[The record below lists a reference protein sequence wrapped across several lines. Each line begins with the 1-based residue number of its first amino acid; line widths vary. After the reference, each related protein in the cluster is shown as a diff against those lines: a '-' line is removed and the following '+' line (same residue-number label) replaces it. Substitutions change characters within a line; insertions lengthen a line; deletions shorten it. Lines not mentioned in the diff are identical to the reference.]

1 MELAGTSNVSVHT
14 RKSKSSSSS
23 TSSAAVRARA
33 KAEAAKARA
42 TFAVRE
48 VTLKVQKA
56 EKEAELQLGKA
67 KLEAELSALALQ
79 REAAAAIAQ
88 AEALEAAELDIG
100 DSIRTDPSSLDLQN
114 EIATRTNEYVEAQAG
129 LDVSLTRVSVH
140 TTSPGVALSDASYV
154 TWPPPPEHN
163 SEPQGEIKEDETP
176 YRPSRHDA
184 TPRQPFPSAKSRYV
198 THISAPLNGGHT
210 NQERRDGQ
218 QTTNIGDNGH
228 HTTPARGNGQ
238 PTKPK
243 TTHHPHKSPF
253 KATAPSYV
261 PMYAPPTASV
271 APETEHLARY
281 LARRD
286 LVSTSLYQFDD
297 KPENYLAWQSSFSN
311 ATTGLGLTTTE
322 MLDLLI
328 KWLGTESVKHIKRIR
343 SVYVGNP
350 DVALKKAWDRLQ
362 ECYAAPEVMEEAL
375 FKRLDEFP
383 RISTKDYGKL
393 RDLGDLLMELQGA
406 REEGY
411 LTGLTY
417 LDTARGIGPIV
428 EKLPYG
434 LQEKWLT
441 VGSRFKE
448 ENNGHFPPFDYFADF
463 ICHEARR
470 RNDPSFILSCASSNG
485 LKSDKVASNSYGRK
499 ISVHKTDISPG
510 KDPPANSP
518 ERKPDGPEKNCPIHN
533 KPHALRKC
541 RTFRGK
547 VLEERKSLLKEHGIC
562 FKCCTS
568 ASHLARDCKVKVK
581 CAECDSDRHHA
592 AMHPGPPP
600 QVFRRPT
607 PPSDNGGE
615 EEEHNS
621 DSTAISSHCTQ
632 VCGPGRTA
640 RSCAK
645 ICLVRVYPQGQR
657 EKAVNMYVIL
667 DDQSNR
673 SLVRSD
679 FFQLFNI
686 KGQPFP
692 YSLKTCAGLVETSG
706 RKAEGFQVESLDGQ
720 TSLQLPSLIECNDI
734 LIDRS
739 EIPTP
744 DAACHHPHLR
754 SVAPH
759 LPELDPKAEILIL
772 LGRDIVRVHK
782 VRQQVSGPHNAPF
795 AQRLDLGWV
804 IVGDVCLGNAHRP
817 AVGTFKTNVLE
828 NGRPT
833 FLKPCKG
840 FMKLTEDMSQGGAQK
855 NPPHKTSLESLGL
868 QVFNETDSDNKPAPS
883 FEDIIFLEI
892 MEREM
897 YRGTSNN
904 WVAPLPFR
912 VPRQRLSNNREQVF
926 TRFTSLEKTLRRKP
940 EMRGQFVEFMKKIFD
955 NGHAEVA
962 PPLEE
967 NEEGWYLPTFGVYH
981 PQKPGSIRVV
991 FDSSAKYFGTSLND
1005 VFLTGPDLNNSLIGV
1020 LIRFRKEQVAVIADI
1035 QQMFHCFLVRKD
1047 HRNYLRFLWYRD
1059 NDMSKDIV
1067 DYRMTVHVFGN
1078 SPSPSVAIYGLRRAI
1093 HEGAHKH
1100 GEDTVQF
1107 VERHFYV
1114 DDGLISVPTEA
1125 EAISLLQRTQTSLS
1139 ESNLRLHKFA
1149 SNREA
1154 VLQAFAPEDRAV
1166 LKDLDLSGEATPV
1179 QRSLGL
1185 LWETTTDTFTFAVS
1199 EHKKAFTRR
1208 GVLSTVNSVFDPL
1221 GMVAPVTIEGKSL
1234 LRGLSVDTCDWDAPL
1249 PEQKLK
1255 QWEAW
1260 RESLHDLSK
1269 LHIPRAYTAT
1279 SLSNA
1284 EHTELC
1290 VFSDASTKAI
1300 GAVAYLRTI
1309 QAEGQVEVGFILGKA
1324 KLAPQSEPTI
1334 PRLELCAAVLAVE
1347 VAELIQ
1353 DELDTKLNTI
1363 KFFCD
1368 SKVVLGYIH
1377 NQTKRFYVYVHNRVR
1392 RIRQST
1398 KPDQWF
1404 YVNTEDNPADHASR
1418 SVPASKL
1425 TQTTW
1430 FTGPAFLHKQ
1440 RLPEEETSQTFG
1452 LVNPESDSDIRPEV
1466 CSFLTQTQT
1475 QGLSAERFQRFSS
1488 MCSLTRA
1495 IALLIHIARAY
1506 RHSTSSDCKGWHHCS
1521 LPRTPDELAQA
1532 RHIVIRAAQE
1542 DVFTKELTALELGRA
1557 VTKDSSIQKL
1567 RPILEGDLIR
1577 VGGRLKHADL
1587 SNPEK
1592 NPIILPK
1599 NSQVSLLLVRQ
1610 YHEDVKHQGRHL
1622 TEGALRAA
1630 GFWVI
1635 GGKGLIASVLH
1646 KCVVCR
1652 RLRRRTEV
1660 QLMADLPQ
1668 ERLHTCP
1675 PFTYV
1680 GVDVFGPWQVISR
1693 RTRGGQAQSKRWAM
1707 LFCCMSSRAVHIEI
1721 IDSMDTS
1728 SCINALRR
1736 FFAIRGPAKQI
1747 RSDCGTNFVAAARE
1761 LGMSKQQPDS
1771 TVQNFLSQQGCSWV
1785 FNPPHASHM
1794 GGSWERMIGLSRRI
1808 LDAILLQ
1815 ENIQLTHDVLCTLM
1829 MEVSAI
1835 INARP
1840 LVPVSTD
1847 PESPFILSPAMILTQ
1862 KIGVTPPHGDFTDK
1876 DLLSRQWRQVQAL
1889 ADRFWRRWR
1898 QEFLPTLQA
1907 RRKWR
1912 DSHRDLKEGDIV
1924 LLKDNQAARNVWP
1937 MAMITAVFPGKD
1949 SKVRKVELRT
1959 SDQGSPKVF
1968 LRPVSEVVLLLPKDC
1983 S

>member
-1 MELAGTSNVSVHT
+1 MELERTDDASART
-14 RKSKSSSSS
+14 RKSKSSHSSA
-23 TSSAAVRARA
+23 SSAAVRARA

-42 TFAVRE
+42 AFAE
-48 VTLKVQKA
+48 KEAELKVQSA

-67 KLEAELSALALQ
+67 KLEAKLGALELQ

-88 AEALEAAELDIG
+88 AEALEAAELDLE
-100 DSIRTDPSSLDLQN
+100 DSIKTDVSSQAKLRN
-114 EIATRTNEYVEAQAG
+114 EIVTRTNEYIEAQA
-129 LDVSLTRVSVH
+129 VH
-140 TTSPGVALSDASYV
+140 SIARTQASAHATLPEAVLSEGSYA
-154 TWPPPPEHN
+154 TWNPLPECNLQLQEGQGEVETYNRPSEHN
-163 SEPQGEIKEDETP
+163 TAPEK
-176 YRPSRHDA
+176 
-184 TPRQPFPSAKSRYV
+184 PFFSDHAKFRDV
-198 THISAPLNGGHT
+198 KQISTPLNGGYT
-210 NQERRDGQ
+210 GLVRYDE
-218 QTTNIGDNGH
+218 H
-228 HTTPARGNGQ
+228 HKTPTSDCGYPA
-238 PTKPK
+238 KPK
-243 TTHHPHKSPF
+243 TIYHPRKSPL
-253 KATAPSYV
+253 KATAPSYMPVYV
-261 PMYAPPTASV
+261 PPIANVT
-271 APETEHLARY
+271 PETEHLARY

-286 LVSTSLYQFDD
+286 LVSTSLYQYDD

-311 ATTGLGLTTTE
+311 STTGLGLTSTE

-328 KWLGTESVKHIKRIR
+328 KWLGPESVKHIRRIR
-343 SVYVGNP
+343 SVHVGNP
-350 DVALKKAWDRLQ
+350 DVALRKAWDRLQ
-362 ECYAAPEVMEEAL
+362 ECYAAPEVMEKSL

-393 RDLGDLLMELQGA
+393 RDLGDLLMELQSA

-411 LTGLTY
+411 LTGLAY
-417 LDTARGIGPIV
+417 LDTARGIGPIL

-434 LQEKWLT
+434 LQEKWLS
-441 VGSRFKE
+441 VGSQFKE
-448 ENNGHFPPFDYFADF
+448 DNNGHFPPFDYFADF

-470 RNDPSFILSCASSNG
+470 RNDPSFILPCTSNNG
-485 LKSDKVASNSYGRK
+485 LKSEKVVSNNYGRK
-499 ISVHKTDISPG
+499 ISVHKTDISSS

-518 ERKPDGPEKNCPIHN
+518 ERKPSGPEKNCPIHN
-533 KPHALRKC
+533 KPHSLRKC
-541 RTFRGK
+541 RVFRRK
-547 VLEERKSLLKEHGIC
+547 SLEERKSILKENGIC

-568 ASHLARDCKVKVK
+568 ASHLARDCKATVK
-581 CAECDSDRHHA
+581 CMECDSDRHHA

-600 QVFRRPT
+600 QVYRRST
-607 PPSDNGGE
+607 PPPDNGGE
-615 EEEHNS
+615 EEEHAS
-621 DSTAISSHCTQ
+621 SSTAISSHCTQ
-632 VCGPGRTA
+632 VCGPERTA
-640 RSCAK
+640 RSCSK
-645 ICLVRVYPQGQR
+645 ICLVRIYPQGQH
-657 EKAVNMYVIL
+657 EKAINMYVIL

-679 FFQLFNI
+679 FFKLFNI

-720 TSLQLPSLIECNDI
+720 TSLLLPPLIECNDI
-734 LIDRS
+734 LNDRS

-744 DAACHHPHLR
+744 EAARYHPHLR
-754 SVAPH
+754 SVAEH
-759 LPELDPKAEILIL
+759 IPELDPKAEILIL

-804 IVGDVCLGNAHRP
+804 LVGDVCLGNAHKP
-817 AVGTFKTNVLE
+817 AVSAFKTSVLE
-828 NGRPT
+828 NGRPSI
-833 FLKPCKG
+833 LRPCEG
-840 FMKLTEDMSQGGAQK
+840 FMKLIEDVSLGREQK
-855 NPPHKTSLESLGL
+855 NKPHKASLESLGL
-868 QVFNETDSDNKPAPS
+868 KVFNETESDNKPAHS
-883 FEDIIFLEI
+883 MEDTIFLEI
-892 MEREM
+892 MDQEM
-897 YRGTSNN
+897 YRDTSNN

-926 TRFTSLEKTLRRKP
+926 TRFTSLEKTLWRKT
-940 EMRGQFVEFMKKIFD
+940 EMRDQFLEFMKKIFD
-955 NGHAEVA
+955 NKHAEVA

-967 NEEGWYLPTFGVYH
+967 NEECWYLPTFGVYH

-991 FDSSAKYFGTSLND
+991 FDSSAKYFDTSLNG
-1005 VFLTGPDLNNSLIGV
+1005 VLLSGPDLNNSLIGV

-1035 QQMFHCFLVRKD
+1035 QQMFHCFLVRRD

-1059 NDMSKDIV
+1059 NDMSKDII
-1067 DYRMTVHVFGN
+1067 DYRMRVHVFGN

-1100 GEDTVQF
+1100 GKDTVQF

-1154 VLQAFAPEDRAV
+1154 VLQAFASEDRAAK
-1166 LKDLDLSGEATPV
+1166 KDLDLSGEATPV

-1185 LWETTTDTFTFAVS
+1185 LWETALDTFTFTAS
-1199 EHKKAFTRR
+1199 EHKKPFTRR

-1234 LRGLSVDTCDWDAPL
+1234 LRELSVNTCDWDAPL

-1255 QWEAW
+1255 QWEVW
-1260 RESLHDLSK
+1260 SESLHELSK
-1269 LHIPRAYTAT
+1269 LHIPRSYTAT

-1284 EHTELC
+1284 LHTELC
-1290 VFSDASTKAI
+1290 VFSDASSKAI
-1300 GAVAYLRTI
+1300 GVVAYLRTI

-1324 KLAPQSEPTI
+1324 KLAPQYEPTI

-1353 DELDTKLNTI
+1353 DELDMKLDAI

-1398 KPDQWF
+1398 RPDQWF

-1418 SVPASKL
+1418 SVPASQL
-1425 TQTTW
+1425 TKTMW
-1430 FTGPAFLHKQ
+1430 FTGPAFLHK
-1440 RLPEEETSQTFG
+1440 PDPSNTDTSHTFE
-1452 LVNPESDSDIRPEV
+1452 LVNPESDMEIRPEV
-1466 CSFLTQTQT
+1466 SSFLTRIQNR
-1475 QGLSAERFQRFSS
+1475 GLTTTRLQRFSS
-1488 MCSLTRA
+1488 MRSLTRA
-1495 IALLIHIARAY
+1495 IALLIHIANAY
-1506 RHSTSSDCKGWHHCS
+1506 RHDKSSECKGWHHCN
-1521 LPRTPDELAQA
+1521 LPRTPDELSQA
-1532 RHIVIRAAQE
+1532 RHIIIRAAQE
-1542 DVFTKELTALELGRA
+1542 DVFAKELRALELGQA
-1557 VTKDSSIQKL
+1557 VTKDSALHKF
-1567 RPILEGDLIR
+1567 RPVLEGDLIC

-1587 SNPEK
+1587 STQEK

-1599 NSQVSLLLVRQ
+1599 TSHVSLLLVRQ
-1610 YHEDVKHQGRHL
+1610 YHEEVKHQGRHF

-1635 GGKGLIASVLH
+1635 GGKRLIASVLH

-1652 RLRRRTEV
+1652 RLRRRTEE
-1660 QLMADLPQ
+1660 QLMADLPP

-1680 GVDVFGPWQVISR
+1680 GVDVFGPWQIVSR

-1721 IDSMDTS
+1721 IESLDTS

-1747 RSDCGTNFVAAARE
+1747 RSDCGTNFVAAAKE
-1761 LGMSKQQPDS
+1761 LGLSRQQPDI
-1771 TVQNFLSQQGCSWV
+1771 TVQNFLSQKGCSWV

-1794 GGSWERMIGLSRRI
+1794 GGSWERMISLSRRI

-1829 MEVSAI
+1829 MEVTAI

-1840 LVPVSTD
+1840 LVPISTD

-1862 KIGVTPPHGDFTDK
+1862 KFGVAPPHGDFTDK
-1876 DLLSRQWRQVQAL
+1876 DLLSRQWKQVQAL

-1907 RRKWR
+1907 RQKWR
-1912 DSHRDLKEGDIV
+1912 DSQRDLKEGDIV
-1924 LLKDNQAARNVWP
+1924 LLKDSQAARNSWP
-1937 MAMITAVFPGKD
+1937 MARITAVFPGSD

-1959 SDQGSPKVF
+1959 SAQGSAKVF
-1968 LRPVSEVVLLLPKDC
+1968 LRPVSEVVLLMPKD
-1983 S
+1983 

>member
-1 MELAGTSNVSVHT
+1 MEAERTDNASVRT
-14 RKSKSSSSS
+14 RKSKSSQS
-23 TSSAAVRARA
+23 TASSATVRARA
-33 KAEAAKARA
+33 RAEAAKARA
-42 TFAVRE
+42 AFAE
-48 VTLKVQKA
+48 EEAQLKVERA
-56 EKEAELQLGKA
+56 AKEAELQLGKA
-67 KLEAELSALALQ
+67 KLEAKLGALELR

-88 AEALEAAELDIG
+88 AEALEAAELDLE
-100 DSIRTDPSSLDLQN
+100 DSIKTDISSRANLQG
-114 EIATRTNEYVEAQAG
+114 EIVTRTKEYVEAQAEHNVVQTHASAHATFPAAASSEG
-129 LDVSLTRVSVH
+129 
-140 TTSPGVALSDASYV
+140 SYV
-154 TWPPPPEHN
+154 TWDPPSGRNLQLQERQEEVETHNRPSEHN
-163 SEPQGEIKEDETP
+163 TAPAKTKMIHQPLKPQ
-176 YRPSRHDA
+176 
-184 TPRQPFPSAKSRYV
+184 
-198 THISAPLNGGHT
+198 L
-210 NQERRDGQ
+210 
-218 QTTNIGDNGH
+218 
-228 HTTPARGNGQ
+228 
-238 PTKPK
+238 
-243 TTHHPHKSPF
+243 
-253 KATAPSYV
+253 KAAAPSYV
-261 PMYAPPTASV
+261 PVHAPYTPRVT
-271 APETEHLARY
+271 PETEHLALF

-311 ATTGLGLTTTE
+311 ATTGLGLTSTE

-328 KWLGTESVKHIKRIR
+328 KWLGPESVKHIRRIR
-343 SVYVGNP
+343 SVHVRNP
-350 DVALKKAWDRLQ
+350 DIALKKAWERLQ
-362 ECYAAPEVMEEAL
+362 ECYAAPEVMEKSL

-383 RISTKDYGKL
+383 RISNKDYGKL

-428 EKLPYG
+428 EKLPHG
-434 LQEKWLT
+434 LQEKWLS
-441 VGSRFKE
+441 VGSKFKE
-448 ENNGHFPPFDYFADF
+448 DNNGYFPPFNYFADF
-463 ICHEARR
+463 ICHEACR
-470 RNDPSFILSCASSNG
+470 RNDPSFIVLCANTNG
-485 LKSDKVASNSYGRK
+485 PKSDKVASNNYGRK
-499 ISVHKTDISPG
+499 ISVHKTDISSGENSHPI
-510 KDPPANSP
+510 SP
-518 ERKPDGPEKNCPIHN
+518 ERKPGEKNCLIHN
-533 KPHALRKC
+533 KPHPLRKC
-541 RTFRGK
+541 KVFRGK
-547 VLEERKSLLKEHGIC
+547 TLEERKSILKENGIC

-568 ASHLARDCKVKVK
+568 ASHLARDCKATVR
-581 CAECDSDRHHA
+581 CIECDSDRHHA

-600 QVFRRPT
+600 QVYRRPT
-607 PPSDNGGE
+607 PPPDNGGE
-615 EEEHNS
+615 EEEHAC

-632 VCGPGRTA
+632 VCGPEQIG
-640 RSCAK
+640 RSCSK
-645 ICLVRVYPQGQR
+645 ICLVRIYPQGQR
-657 EKAVNMYVIL
+657 EKATNMYVIL

-679 FFQLFNI
+679 FFELFNI
-686 KGQPFP
+686 EGQSFP
-692 YSLKTCAGLVETSG
+692 YSLKTCSGLVETSG

-720 TSLQLPSLIECNDI
+720 TILPLPPLIECNDI

-744 DAACHHPHLR
+744 DAARHHPHLR
-754 SVAPH
+754 RVAAHIPG
-759 LPELDPKAEILIL
+759 LDPKAEILIL

-782 VRQQVSGPHNAPF
+782 VRQQVNGPHNAPF

-804 IVGDVCLGNAHRP
+804 LVGDVCLGNAHKP
-817 AVGTFKTNVLE
+817 AVSTFKTSVLE
-828 NGRPT
+828 NGRPSIQR
-833 FLKPCKG
+833 PCEG
-840 FMKLTEDMSQGGAQK
+840 FMKLTEHVSHSREQK
-855 NPPHKTSLESLGL
+855 NKPHKASSKVLGL
-868 QVFNETDSDNKPAPS
+868 DVFNETESDNKPAPS
-883 FEDIIFLEI
+883 IEDTIFLEI
-892 MEREM
+892 MEQET
-897 YRGTSNN
+897 YRDTSNN

-926 TRFTSLEKTLRRKP
+926 TRFTSLEKTLRRKT
-940 EMRGQFVEFMKKIFD
+940 EMRDQFLEFMKKIFD
-955 NGHAEVA
+955 NRHAEVA

-967 NEEGWYLPTFGVYH
+967 NEECWYLPTFGVYH

-991 FDSSAKYFGTSLND
+991 FDSSAKYFGTSLNGI
-1005 VFLTGPDLNNSLIGV
+1005 LLSGPDLNNSLIGV
-1020 LIRFRKEQVAVIADI
+1020 LIRFRKEQVAVMADI
-1035 QQMFHCFLVRKD
+1035 QQMFHCFLVRRD

-1059 NDMSKDIV
+1059 NDMSKDII
-1067 DYRMTVHVFGN
+1067 DYRMRVHVFGN

-1107 VERHFYV
+1107 VEHHFYV

-1125 EAISLLQRTQTSLS
+1125 EAISLLRRTQASLS

-1149 SNREA
+1149 SNSET

-1166 LKDLDLSGEATPV
+1166 PKDLDLSGEATPV

-1199 EHKKAFTRR
+1199 EHKKPFTRK

-1221 GMVAPVTIEGKSL
+1221 GMVAPVTIEGKGL
-1234 LRGLSVDTCDWDAPL
+1234 LRELSVNACDWDAPL

-1260 RESLHDLSK
+1260 RESLHDLSN
-1269 LHIPRAYTAT
+1269 LHIPRSYTAT
-1279 SLSNA
+1279 SLPNA
-1284 EHTELC
+1284 VHTELC

-1347 VAELIQ
+1347 VAELIR
-1353 DELDTKLNTI
+1353 DELELKFDAI
-1363 KFFCD
+1363 KFYCD

-1398 KPDQWF
+1398 SPNQWF

-1418 SVPASKL
+1418 SVPASQL
-1425 TQTTW
+1425 TKTMW
-1430 FTGPAFLHKQ
+1430 FTGPAFLHK
-1440 RLPEEETSQTFG
+1440 PNSSDTDSSQTFE
-1452 LVNPESDSDIRPEV
+1452 LVNSESDMEIRPEV
-1466 CSFLTQTQT
+1466 SSFLTQTQNRGFT
-1475 QGLSAERFQRFSS
+1475 VTRLQRFSC
-1488 MCSLTRA
+1488 MRALTRA
-1495 IALLIHIARAY
+1495 IALLIHIAGTY
-1506 RHSTSSDCKGWHHCS
+1506 RHDKSSECKGWHHCN
-1521 LPRTPDELAQA
+1521 LPRTPDELLQA
-1532 RHIVIRAAQE
+1532 RHIIIRAAQE
-1542 DVFTKELTALELGRA
+1542 DVFAKELTALELGNA
-1557 VTKDSSIQKL
+1557 VSKNSSLHKL
-1567 RPILEGDLIR
+1567 RPVLEGGLMR

-1587 SNPEK
+1587 SAQEI
-1592 NPIILPK
+1592 NPIIVPK
-1599 NSQVSLLLVRQ
+1599 TSHVSLLLVRQ
-1610 YHEDVKHQGRHL
+1610 YHEEVKHQGRHL

-1635 GGKGLIASVLH
+1635 GGKRLVASVLH
-1646 KCVVCR
+1646 NCVVCR
-1652 RLRRRTEV
+1652 KLRRRTEG
-1660 QLMADLPQ
+1660 QLMADLPS

-1680 GVDVFGPWQVISR
+1680 GVDVFGPWQIVTR

-1721 IDSMDTS
+1721 IDSLDTS

-1747 RSDCGTNFVAAARE
+1747 RSDRATNFVSAAKE
-1761 LGMSKQQPDS
+1761 LGLSQQKSDI
-1771 TVQNFLSQQGCSWV
+1771 TVQNFLSQHGCSWV

-1808 LDAILLQ
+1808 LDGILLQ
-1815 ENIQLTHDVLCTLM
+1815 DRVQLTHDLLCTLM
-1829 MEVSAI
+1829 MEVTAI

-1847 PESPFILSPAMILTQ
+1847 PESPFALSPAMILTQ
-1862 KIGVTPPHGDFTDK
+1862 KVGVTPPPGDFTDN
-1876 DLLSRQWRQVQAL
+1876 DLLSRQWKQVQVL

-1912 DSHRDLKEGDIV
+1912 DVQRDLKEGDIV
-1924 LLKDNQAARNVWP
+1924 LLKNSQAARNAWP
-1937 MAMITAVFPGKD
+1937 MARITAVFPGRD
-1949 SKVRKVELRT
+1949 GKVRKVELKT
-1959 SDQGSPKVF
+1959 ADQGTVKVF
-1968 LRPVSEVVLLLPKDC
+1968 WRPVSEVVLLLAED
-1983 S
+1983 